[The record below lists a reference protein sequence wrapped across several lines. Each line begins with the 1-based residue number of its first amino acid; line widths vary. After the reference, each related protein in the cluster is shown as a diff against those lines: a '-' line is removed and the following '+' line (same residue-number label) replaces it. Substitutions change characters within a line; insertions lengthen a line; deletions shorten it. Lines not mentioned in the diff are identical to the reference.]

1 MPQTMPRTMIFA
13 VLAGV
18 ASGVVFIAPM
28 YESVLGML
36 FINFTHLPLFLV
48 GLGLGTVAVGVAALT
63 GTVFVGV
70 AHGVG
75 PLLSF
80 LAIIALPTALAV
92 RQALLWR
99 KADDGKV
106 AWYPPGRL
114 LALMVCYGAAAFI
127 LLYMVMGNDNTGGGI
142 GMIESMRALLDE
154 MFSVMAP
161 NMAGS
166 ERLLAADLWA
176 PYIPA
181 ALIVS
186 WIITLTI
193 NGAFAQKLLKK
204 AGRNVR
210 PTLEYSQTELPLPF
224 VFALVASG
232 ALWYFTSGVSA
243 FFGQTLTIIIALA
256 YLFVGLTVVH
266 KLSQGWPMRPFVLT
280 LFYLM
285 LLFLLGWPGL
295 ALVAGVGLAD
305 QLFQL
310 RPRFAG
316 PAPHEEDE

>member
-1 MPQTMPRTMIFA
+1 MIIA
-13 VLAGV
+13 TLAGV

-36 FINFTHLPLFLV
+36 FINFTHLPLFLA
-48 GLGLGTVAVGVAALT
+48 GLGLGTTAVGVAALT
-63 GTVFVGV
+63 GTVVVGM

-80 LAIIALPTALAV
+80 LAAIALPTALAV

-99 KADDGKV
+99 TADDGKV

-114 LALMVCYGAAAFI
+114 LALMVCYGAAAFVLI
-127 LLYMVMGNDNTGGGI
+127 FMLMGNNGTGDGLDGGL
-142 GMIESMRALLDE
+142 GMIETMRALLDE
-154 MFSVMAP
+154 MFIVIAP
-161 NMAGS
+161 NMADH

-186 WIITLTI
+186 WLITLTI
-193 NGAFAQKLLKK
+193 NGAFAQGLLKK

-210 PTLEYSQTELPLPF
+210 PTLDYSQTELPLPF
-224 VFALVASG
+224 AFALVASG
-232 ALWYFTSGVSA
+232 ALWYFTTGVSA
-243 FFGQTLTIIIALA
+243 FLGQTLTIIIALA

-266 KLSQGWPMRPFVLT
+266 KLSRGWPLRSLMLT

-285 LLFLLGWPGL
+285 LLFILGWPGL
-295 ALVAGVGLAD
+295 ALVAAIGLAD

-316 PAPHEEDE
+316 PAHDEKDE